1 MNCLITGSNGFLG
14 RILSISL
21 INNIELSTLSR
32 SKADY
37 SVDLSNEIPVFK
49 KPFNIV
55 IHAAGKAHSVPKID
69 FEKNEFNQVNIFGT
83 KNLLEGLT
91 KSGVPKYFV
100 FISSVSVYGKDFGIG
115 IDENAALRALDPY
128 GISKIKAEKIV
139 LDWCKQHQ
147 VICTILRLPLVVGP
161 NPPGNLGSMINGI
174 NKGYYLNVAGG
185 SAKKSMVLAS
195 DVAEFV
201 LKASEVGGIYNL
213 TDGYHP
219 TLFELSNTI
228 AKQLGKK
235 PPLGM
240 PFWFAKLIA
249 FFGDLI
255 GEIVPFNSRKLRKMN
270 TSLTFDDSKARLF
283 FGWNPTPVLENLK
296 IKCNNK

>member
-14 RILSISL
+14 KIISNFL

-32 SKADY
+32 SNADY
-37 SVDLSNEIPVFK
+37 SVDLSNEVPIFK

-55 IHAAGKAHSVPKID
+55 IHAAGKAHSVPGND
-69 FEKNEFNQVNIFGT
+69 FEKNEFNQVNFFGT

-91 KSGVPKYFV
+91 KSGVPQYFV

-270 TSLTFDDSKARLF
+270 TSLTFDDSKARVY